1 MAKIDLAR
9 RAEIGRERRARTR
22 ALILNA
28 GEALLAE
35 RPAPA
40 ITVDAV
46 AEAAGI
52 AKGTFYYH
60 FQNVDE
66 LATAVGAKLSE
77 SFNELLA
84 TARLQI
90 RDPIERLSFAFAGFL
105 KKAASD
111 HDWARLVVQ
120 NSQSAAEFIGVRAS
134 LKADIAD
141 AILKR
146 RVSVLDADLAV
157 DIVIGVW
164 LQVTRGVLERDVGP
178 EQISQALEALLRAL
192 GARRDGRSVLQD

>member
-9 RAEIGRERRARTR
+9 RAEIGLERRARTR
-22 ALILNA
+22 ARILNA

-120 NSQSAAEFIGVRAS
+120 NSQSAAEFKLGVRANI
-134 LKADIAD
+134 KADIAD
-141 AILKR
+141 AISNR
-146 RVSVLDADLAV
+146 RVSVRDADLAV

-164 LQVTRGVLERDVGP
+164 LQVTRGILERHAGP
-178 EQISQALEALLRAL
+178 ELISQALDAVLRAL
-192 GARRDGRSVLQD
+192 GVRRHRQSR